1 MPSQA
6 HKFLVN
12 LLDAMQ
18 VVPGKQ
24 ATALPD
30 CFDLPFQYF
39 DENRGNKTG
48 SLAKSNMS
56 VSVLAFVEGV
66 LFFTQQCQLQTQ
78 KTSHRTFDVEILMTM
93 PMPNMDKI

>member
-1 MPSQA
+1 
-6 HKFLVN
+6 
-12 LLDAMQ
+12 MQ
-18 VVPGKQ
+18 VVPGKY
-24 ATALPD
+24 ATALPN
-30 CFDLPFQYF
+30 CFNLPFQYF

-78 KTSHRTFDVEILMTM
+78 KTCHRTLDVEILMM
-93 PMPNMDKI
+93 VSMPNMDII